1 LNLLTRR
8 LKNFREKEINYRARK
23 PENLLRKKKSISRK
37 SIRINNLTTMT
48 DREKEIA
55 ATRGMI
61 GRLQDKLKNLEA
73 EEENPNE
80 ERKEKPSKEEINKVV
95 QGTPSWS

>member
-1 LNLLTRR
+1 
-8 LKNFREKEINYRARK
+8 
-23 PENLLRKKKSISRK
+23 
-37 SIRINNLTTMT
+37 MT
-48 DREKEIA
+48 EREKEIA